1 MYGDGGDGVEA
12 WAWPR
17 SRRATA
23 KGVKMLFASRRY
35 SALEGGGAPRSA
47 NAGEGSGAG
56 PDDAG
61 ALLLSQS
68 DRAGCRKPCVPLQ
81 ALRLIHGEWIC
92 GFFSLV
98 FV

>member
-35 SALEGGGAPRSA
+35 SALEGGGLLALPMLEKDQGPARMTPVLCCFPRVTEQ
-47 NAGEGSGAG
+47 GVGSPAF
-56 PDDAG
+56 
-61 ALLLSQS
+61 LS
-68 DRAGCRKPCVPLQ
+68 
-81 ALRLIHGEWIC
+81 RL
-92 GFFSLV
+92 
-98 FV
+98 